1 MPNSPVSRTHLAL
14 CLPRPSRRC
23 PALSLALVA
32 AALARASRRSRVHPV
47 TLRQQELPSCP
58 HPRPLALFLARRRP
72 TLAPAGI
79 ISPSNSPETRT
90 ATKIT
95 TSSCHWRSRTT
106 TRTATSSDLSPST
119 GILLRLCLHRQRAGL
134 CLRPFSCGKLA
145 TTLRKVPIRINLV
158 LLLLRAGPI

>member
-1 MPNSPVSRTHLAL
+1 MDIGHTPLA
-14 CLPRPSRRC
+14 PPSRR
-23 PALSLALVA
+23 P
-32 AALARASRRSRVHPV
+32 RVHLVIP
-47 TLRQQELPSCP
+47 RQQELPSCP
-58 HPRPLALFLARRRP
+58 RSHPLAFFLARRRP
-72 TLAPAGI
+72 ALTPAGI

-90 ATKIT
+90 ATKTT

-134 CLRPFSCGKLA
+134 CLRPFSCFKLA